1 MKIFLSLFDEQP
13 TRGAGALGT
22 AASHPP
28 VFPLGTLLVVQARFT
43 VDESAA
49 VVLDDPRTSQKT
61 LLRLR
66 SPGRRERALAE
77 LNPSLVDRTGE
88 ITAPPSQRILLAPGD
103 SVETLVPLL
112 RYYPDHFAA
121 AGWFDLT
128 VEYADASSPP
138 LPFGYELSP
147 ASVPLL
153 IAVVLDDAA
162 DASLRLR
169 ALAILRSLPMAPEL
183 RLAAPGEDPSEGCV
197 RELDNLDRAQAF
209 LASWPQLAGT
219 PAIQRFFA
227 AQCLPRP
234 K

>member
-1 MKIFLSLFDEQP
+1 MKISLSFLDEQP
-13 TRGAGALGT
+13 TRDSEAPSV
-22 AASHPP
+22 AASQPP
-28 VFPLGTLLVVQARFT
+28 VYPLGALLVVQARFT
-43 VDESAA
+43 ADEPAA

-77 LNPSLVDRTGE
+77 LNPSLVDLTGE

-103 SVETLVPLL
+103 GVDALVALL
-112 RYYPDHFAA
+112 RYYPDHFAT

-138 LPFGYELSP
+138 LIFGFELGP

-162 DASLRLR
+162 DASLRQR
-169 ALAILRSLPMAPEL
+169 ALAVLRSLPMAPEL
-183 RLAAPGEDPSEGCV
+183 RLAAPGEDPAESCV
-197 RELDNLDRAQAF
+197 RELDNLDTAQAF
-209 LASWPQLAGT
+209 LASWPQTAGA
-219 PAIQRFFA
+219 PAMQRFFA
-227 AQCLPRP
+227 AQRLPAP
-234 K
+234 T